1 MLIHISSQWRTL
13 PMEILLVIWNDGMA
27 VCLHPSLVI
36 SVEISIVSVDS
47 ISTLAGY
54 VHGVVKHY
62 GQQAGGKGREE
73 RGFGYQQ

>member
-54 VHGVVKHY
+54 VHEVL
-62 GQQAGGKGREE
+62 
-73 RGFGYQQ
+73 